1 VLKIYNFIK
10 KTLIYISYFFLKFL
24 NIKSSLKIK
33 IYNNYSFYKAQ
44 NNKKKFDKIFFRKKL
59 TFDENL
65 KAYKLT
71 PMPNKEFLDKYYTE
85 CYWQGRGDM
94 NNLLRERDFR
104 HFNIINEKIFKK
116 PSAPK
121 IILNYGSGHGGISIL
136 FGSKNFEIYNL
147 DYETNHLNFF
157 KKNYFN
163 IKKFNQIPKNKK
175 FDLIYSSHAL
185 EHIIDPLEVFYKFKK
200 YSKNSTKYF
209 FEVPNGFNQK
219 EINPPH
225 TYYYTVNFFK
235 KIFKARSSKSFYEC
249 NIYSNN
255 KYTNINNVKGGV
267 INLFTDYEI
276 IL

>member
-1 VLKIYNFIK
+1 MNRLFNFISYKIFNIFYYFAYKINYNEKLYINYQENKFFKFNLNRNSGLLKLNQLKILYNFLENPSSSEHQIIFSALSLQKNNAINNILEIGTYDGSNAFLLSKLFPSASITTIDLKDDNQDFLNFYNRGDPKKLEKFIK
-10 KTLIYISYFFLKFL
+10 KRNQILEPIKKISFVQK
-24 NIKSSLKIK
+24 NSI
-33 IYNNYSFYKAQ
+33 
-44 NNKKKFDKIFFRKKL
+44 
-59 TFDENL
+59 NL
-65 KAYKLT
+65 
-71 PMPNKEFLDKYYTE
+71 
-85 CYWQGRGDM
+85 
-94 NNLLRERDFR
+94 
-104 HFNIINEKIFKK
+104 INE
-116 PSAPK
+116 
-121 IILNYGSGHGGISIL
+121 
-136 FGSKNFEIYNL
+136 
-147 DYETNHLNFF
+147 
-157 KKNYFN
+157 
-163 IKKFNQIPKNKK
+163 NKK